1 MAESEP
7 IPDATAS
14 YPREQ
19 ILATLYGQAV
29 GDAIGLL
36 TEFLTKQ
43 EAKEHFGK
51 VKKQLEL
58 EHKDLCVDSH
68 RKAWEEGDWTDDT
81 DQMILI
87 LQSLIDNDGQVIPAD
102 FGGKLKTWSKKGF
115 PELND
120 ERGIGLGRTTK
131 AVLSHPEYPQEA
143 HKAAFDVWEA
153 NRRNIAPNGA
163 VMRTSILGIHQY
175 WDTDAV
181 ADNAVAIC
189 KTSHHDPRCQASTV
203 AASVAIS
210 LMLRRQPRH
219 IKKNGSYDIDRI
231 IQECFQVASS
241 KCLETDQQKKEL
253 KKYLL
258 CEKIQDL
265 KLCELGKIGYT
276 YKCLGCGF
284 WALKQKDFRK
294 ALQTIV
300 MEAGDADT
308 NGAVAGALLACK
320 LGMSALPVSWV
331 SKLKHKDWLDDKIER
346 FLNILVRMKD
356 GKTTTTPVAADQ
368 SSQDQEG

>member
-1 MAESEP
+1 MAESAPRKE
-7 IPDATAS
+7 DTAS

-19 ILATLYGQAV
+19 ILATVYGQAV

-43 EAKEHFGK
+43 EAKEYYGK

-87 LQSLIDNDGQVIPAD
+87 LQSLTDNDGQVIPAD

-120 ERGIGLGRTTK
+120 ERGMGLGRTTK
-131 AVLSHPEYPQEA
+131 AVLSHPEYPQESA
-143 HKAAFDVWEA
+143 SFDVWEA
-153 NRRNIAPNGA
+153 NRRQIAPNGA

-181 ADNAVAIC
+181 ADNAIAIC
-189 KTSHHDPRCQASTV
+189 KTSHYDPRCQASTV
-203 AASVAIS
+203 AVSVAIS
-210 LMLRRQPRH
+210 LMLRRQPQH
-219 IKKNGSYDIDRI
+219 LKKNGDYDIDKI
-231 IQECFQVASS
+231 IQECFNVASS
-241 KCLETDQQKKEL
+241 KCLETDEQKKEL
-253 KKYLL
+253 KKYLE
-258 CEKIQDL
+258 CEKIKNL

-276 YKCLGCGF
+276 YKCMGCGL

-300 MEAGDADT
+300 MEGGDADT
-308 NGAVAGALLACK
+308 NGAVAGALLGCK

-331 SKLKHKDWLDDKIER
+331 SKLKHKDWLDEKIET
-346 FLNILVRMKD
+346 FLKILVRMKE
-356 GKTTTTPVAADQ
+356 GQATPETSDKAN
-368 SSQDQEG
+368 QDPEGH